1 VEERLKFLMDPEVSE
16 DEEIEEE
23 DHLKKSVMLLSRKIK
38 VLRRV
43 L

>member
-1 VEERLKFLMDPEVSE
+1 MDPEVSE

-23 DHLKKSVMLLSRKIK
+23 DQLKKSVMLLSRKIK